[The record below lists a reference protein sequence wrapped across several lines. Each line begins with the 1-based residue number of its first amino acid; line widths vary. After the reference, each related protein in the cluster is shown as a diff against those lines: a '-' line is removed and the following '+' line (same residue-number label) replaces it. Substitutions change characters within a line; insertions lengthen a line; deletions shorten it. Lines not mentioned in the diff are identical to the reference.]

1 MADKD
6 NKASAK
12 NKKETKKVSFF
23 QGVKKEWGKIIW
35 PTREDLTRQTALVV
49 IISVLMGVIITVVDS
64 GALQI
69 INWLM
74 SI

>member
-1 MADKD
+1 MAGKQ
-6 NKASAK
+6 
-12 NKKETKKVSFF
+12 EVSKTRTWWD
-23 QGVKKEWGKIIW
+23 GVKAEWRKIIW

-64 GALQI
+64 GALQV

>member
-6 NKASAK
+6 KKASAK
-12 NKKETKKVSFF
+12 NKKEPQKVSFF
-23 QGVKKEWGKIIW
+23 QGVKREWGKIIW

-64 GALQI
+64 GALQV
-69 INWLM
+69 INWIM